1 MSNFSALLDACV
13 IFPFSL
19 SNILLEAAHKGLY
32 RVHFSHK
39 ILDEAITNR
48 VKRGKMEQP
57 AADRFRS
64 ALIEG
69 FSHALVESPVDLED
83 KMDNHPGDRHV
94 LASAVYAK
102 VDVIVT
108 SNVKHFPP
116 SSVSHWGIEVMHPD
130 DFLSYL
136 CDENGDDILCDL
148 LSGMIANYK
157 KPPITDLEFIS
168 NLEKQQPKFAS
179 RMLISKYGD
188 CIQNFAR
195 NVLMT
200 VPVPSQ
206 DMERC
211 LNGKIFKICEINN
224 SIVINERSSKRK
236 VFCSY
241 NDEFTGEMK
250 VKDIELFN
258 QVSKEIEV
266 NKIPSKVR
274 KLRNYK
280 SKIVES

>member
-19 SNILLEAAHKGLY
+19 SNILLEAAYKGLY

-48 VKRGKMEQP
+48 VKRGKMKQP
-57 AADRFRS
+57 AADRFRT
-64 ALIEG
+64 ALIRG

-116 SSVSHWGIEVMHPD
+116 SSVSRWGIEVMHPD
-130 DFLSYL
+130 DFLTYL
-136 CDENGDDILCDL
+136 CDENGDDVLCDL

-157 KPPITDLEFIS
+157 KPPLTDLEFIS

-188 CIQNFAR
+188 YIEKFAK

-200 VPVPSQ
+200 VPVTQ

-211 LNGKIFKICEINN
+211 LIGNIFKICEINN
-224 SIVINERSSKRK
+224 GIVINEKSTKRE

-241 NDEFTGEMK
+241 NDEFTGQLK
-250 VKDIELFN
+250 VEDIELLEK
-258 QVSKEIEV
+258 VSKEVEV
-266 NKIPSKVR
+266 DKIPSKFR
-274 KLRNYK
+274 ELPIYQ
-280 SKIVES
+280 SKPVES